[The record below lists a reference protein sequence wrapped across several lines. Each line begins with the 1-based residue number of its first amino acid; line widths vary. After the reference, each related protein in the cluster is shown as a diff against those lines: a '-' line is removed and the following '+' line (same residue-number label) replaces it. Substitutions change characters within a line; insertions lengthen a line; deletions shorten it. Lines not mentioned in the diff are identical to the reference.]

1 MVVAHDAG
9 DFPSAGLLLP
19 DHHELGI
26 TAVFAAVLDVAKPL
40 RGDVYSPVAL
50 DGKHFQAAR
59 HQRAADVGAL
69 GKQPCEARFGLAEIA
84 QAAFVVEKLQV
95 RGEVGHELIHV
106 MGIEGGKHFRV
117 EFRHLL
123 IQLILGGRQW
133 G

>member
-1 MVVAHDAG
+1 MVVAHDAR
-9 DFPSAGLLLP
+9 DFPGVGLLLP

-26 TAVFAAVLDVAKPL
+26 AAVVAAVLDVAKPL
-40 RGDVYSPVAL
+40 RSDVHGPVAL

-69 GKQPCEARFGLAEIA
+69 GKQPREARFGLAEIA
-84 QAAFVVEKLQV
+84 QAAFIVEKLQV

-117 EFRHLL
+117 EPGHLL
-123 IQLILGGRQW
+123 VQLILGGRHW